1 MMNVSLPSSPTT
13 AVPRR
18 NPNEIPILPEG
29 VDPTS
34 PSPVEPPPTSSEPKV
49 HVPSPRQT
57 LSYIR
62 GLLESNHL
70 DPKNKLGQNFLID
83 LNMLDL
89 VVRSAELTAEDSVL
103 EVGTGTATLTHHLAD
118 RAGGVFT
125 VEIDTRFYNL
135 VQPGL
140 AKRPN
145 AVSFHGDILAGKNE
159 LNPDVLRGWAELTTK
174 MGCSR
179 RKLVANLPY
188 AVATPVISN
197 LLLLTDVPIDRM
209 VVMVQWEIGE
219 RLRAAVGTK
228 DYNAL
233 SVLVQSV
240 ADVETVR
247 KVGPANFHP
256 RPQVDSA
263 IVKIVPNPAKRARV
277 GNVKKF
283 RDFLRDLYTLR
294 RKNLR
299 AALAGWPRGKTD
311 KAGVDAKLKELGID
325 GNVRAETLGI
335 DDHLRL
341 STAFG

>member
-1 MMNVSLPSSPTT
+1 
-13 AVPRR
+13 VPRR

-29 VDPTS
+29 EDFAA
-34 PSPVEPPPTSSEPKV
+34 PPPAPPTLPAEPRMN
-49 HVPSPRQT
+49 VPSTRQT

-62 GLLESNHL
+62 GLLDANRIE
-70 DPKNKLGQNFLID
+70 PKNKLGQNFLID

-103 EVGTGTATLTHHLAD
+103 EVGTGTGTLTHHLAD
-118 RAGGVFT
+118 RAGAVFT
-125 VEIDTRFYNL
+125 VEVDNRFYEL
-135 VQPGL
+135 VQPSLGR
-140 AKRPN
+140 RPN
-145 AVSFHGDILAGKNE
+145 VVSYHGDILAGKNE
-159 LNPDVLRGWAELTTK
+159 LNPTVLSRWADLTART
-174 MGCSR
+174 GCTR

-197 LLLLTDVPIDRM
+197 LLLLPDLPIDRM

-219 RLRAAVGTK
+219 RLRATAGTK

-247 KVGPANFHP
+247 KVGPTNFHP

-263 IVKIVPNPAKRARV
+263 IVRIDPNPARRARV
-277 GNVKKF
+277 GDVQKF

-299 AALAGWPRGKTD
+299 AALAGWPRGKSG
-311 KAGVDAKLKELGID
+311 KAEVEAKLQALGLD
-325 GNVRAETLGI
+325 GNVRAETLGL

-341 STAFG
+341 CEVFG

>member
-1 MMNVSLPSSPTT
+1 M
-13 AVPRR
+13 PRR
-18 NPNEIPILPEG
+18 NPNEIPIIPEG
-29 VDPTS
+29 VDPAA
-34 PSPVEPPPTSSEPKV
+34 PPVEPPLASPEEPRG
-49 HVPSPRQT
+49 HVPSTRQT

-62 GLLESNHL
+62 GLLDSHHI

-89 VVRSAELTAEDSVL
+89 VVRAAELTTEDSVL
-103 EVGTGTATLTHHLAD
+103 EVGTGTGTLTHHLAD
-118 RAGGVFT
+118 RAGAVFT
-125 VEIDTRFYNL
+125 VEIDTRFFQL
-135 VQPGL
+135 VQPSLG
-140 AKRPN
+140 KRPN
-145 AVSFHGDILAGKNE
+145 VVSFHGDILENKNE
-159 LNPDVLRGWAELTTK
+159 LNPRVLDGWAELTART
-174 MGCSR
+174 GCTR

-197 LLLLTDVPIDRM
+197 LLLLENLPIDRM

-263 IVKIVPNPAKRARV
+263 IVRIVPNPAKRARV
-277 GNVKKF
+277 GRVKTF

-299 AALAGWPRGKTD
+299 AALAGWPRGKSD
-311 KAGVDAKLKELGID
+311 KAVVDAKLRALGID

-341 STAFG
+341 CEVFG

>member
-1 MMNVSLPSSPTT
+1 
-13 AVPRR
+13 VPRR

-29 VDPTS
+29 ADPAA
-34 PSPVEPPPTSSEPKV
+34 PPPAPPPKTPAEPRAN
-49 HVPSPRQT
+49 VPSPRQT

-62 GLLESNHL
+62 GLLDSNQL

-89 VVRSAELTAEDSVL
+89 VVRSAELTADDSVL
-103 EVGTGTATLTHHLAD
+103 EVGTGTGTLTHHLAD
-118 RAGGVFT
+118 RAGAVCT
-125 VEIDTRFYNL
+125 VEIDNRFYEL
-135 VQPGL
+135 VQPTLGR
-140 AKRPN
+140 RPN
-145 AVSFHGDILAGKNE
+145 VVSYHGDILAGKNE
-159 LNPDVLRGWAELTTK
+159 LNPTVLSKWADLTTR

-197 LLLLTDVPIDRM
+197 LLLLPDLPIARM

-219 RLRAAVGTK
+219 RLRATVGTK

-263 IVKIVPNPAKRARV
+263 IVRIDPNPAKRARV
-277 GNVKKF
+277 GDVQKF

-299 AALAGWPRGKTD
+299 AALAGWPRGKSD
-311 KAGVDAKLKELGID
+311 KAGVDTKLKAINID
-325 GNVRAETLGI
+325 GNVRAETLDI
-335 DDHLRL
+335 EDHLRL
-341 STAFG
+341 CEAFG

>member
-1 MMNVSLPSSPTT
+1 M
-13 AVPRR
+13 PRR
-18 NPNEIPILPEG
+18 NPNEIPIIPEG
-29 VDPTS
+29 VDPAAQ
-34 PSPVEPPPTSSEPKV
+34 PVEPSPLPREEPRG

-62 GLLESNHL
+62 GLLDAHHI

-89 VVRSAELTAEDSVL
+89 VVRAAELSTDDSVL
-103 EVGTGTATLTHHLAD
+103 EVGTGTGTLTHHLAD
-118 RAGGVFT
+118 AAGAVFT
-125 VEIDTRFYNL
+125 VEIDSRFFQL
-135 VQPGL
+135 VQPGF
-140 AKRPN
+140 ARRPN
-145 AVSFHGDILAGKNE
+145 VESYHGDILAGKNE
-159 LNPDVLRGWAELTTK
+159 LEPRVLEGWAALTART
-174 MGCSR
+174 GTTR

-197 LLLLTDVPIDRM
+197 LLLLPDLPIDRM

-219 RLRAAVGTK
+219 RLRATAGTK

-263 IVKIVPNPAKRARV
+263 IVRIDPNPAKRARV
-277 GNVKKF
+277 GDVQKF

-299 AALAGWPRGKTD
+299 AALAGWPRGKSD
-311 KAGVDAKLKELGID
+311 KPEVDAKLKALGID

-341 STAFG
+341 CEVFG

>member
-1 MMNVSLPSSPTT
+1 M
-13 AVPRR
+13 PRR
-18 NPNEIPILPEG
+18 NPNEIPIIPEG
-29 VDPTS
+29 ADPAAPPAVEPS
-34 PSPVEPPPTSSEPKV
+34 PSPEEPRAN
-49 HVPSPRQT
+49 VPSPRQT

-62 GLLESNHL
+62 GLLEGNRL

-89 VVRSAELTAEDSVL
+89 VVRSAELSPEDSVL

-118 RAGGVFT
+118 LAGAVFT
-125 VEIDTRFYNL
+125 VEIDNRFYEL

-145 AVSFHGDILAGKNE
+145 VVSYHGDILAGKNE
-159 LNPDVLRGWAELTTK
+159 LNPTVLSRWAELTARK
-174 MGCSR
+174 GCGR

-197 LLLLTDVPIDRM
+197 LLLLPDLPIACM

-263 IVKIVPNPAKRARV
+263 IVRITPRPEKRARV
-277 GNVKKF
+277 GDVQKF

-299 AALAGWPRGKTD
+299 AALVGWPRGKTD
-311 KAGVDAKLKELGID
+311 KATVDAKLQALGID

-341 STAFG
+341 CEVFG

>member
-1 MMNVSLPSSPTT
+1 M
-13 AVPRR
+13 PRR

-29 VDPTS
+29 EDFDA
-34 PSPVEPPPTSSEPKV
+34 PPPAPPALPAEPRLN
-49 HVPSPRQT
+49 VPSTRQT

-62 GLLESNHL
+62 GLLDANRIE
-70 DPKNKLGQNFLID
+70 PKNKLGQNFLID

-89 VVRSAELTAEDSVL
+89 VVRSAELTAGDSVL
-103 EVGTGTATLTHHLAD
+103 EVGTGTGTLTHHLAD
-118 RAGGVFT
+118 RAGAVFT
-125 VEIDTRFYNL
+125 VEVDNRFYEL
-135 VQPGL
+135 VQPTLGR
-140 AKRPN
+140 RPN
-145 AVSFHGDILAGKNE
+145 VVSYHGDILAGKNE
-159 LNPDVLRGWAELTTK
+159 LNPTVLSRWADLTART
-174 MGCSR
+174 GCTR

-188 AVATPVISN
+188 AVATPIISN
-197 LLLLTDVPIDRM
+197 LLLLPDLPIERM

-219 RLRAAVGTK
+219 RLRATPGTK

-263 IVKIVPNPAKRARV
+263 IIRIDPNPAKRARV
-277 GNVKKF
+277 GDVQKF

-299 AALAGWPRGKTD
+299 AALAGWPRGKSD
-311 KAGVDAKLKELGID
+311 KAGVDAKLQALGID

-341 STAFG
+341 CEVFG

>member
-1 MMNVSLPSSPTT
+1 M
-13 AVPRR
+13 PRR

-29 VDPTS
+29 ADPAT
-34 PSPVEPPPTSSEPKV
+34 PPPVEPSLPPPEPRAN
-49 HVPSPRQT
+49 VPSQRQT

-62 GLLESNHL
+62 GLLESNRL

-89 VVRSAELTAEDSVL
+89 VVRSAELSPEDSVL

-118 RAGGVFT
+118 LAGAVFT
-125 VEIDTRFYNL
+125 VEIDNRFYEL

-145 AVSFHGDILAGKNE
+145 VVSYHGDILAGKNE
-159 LNPDVLRGWAELTTK
+159 LNPTVLSRWAELSAR
-174 MGCSR
+174 MGCGR

-197 LLLLTDVPIDRM
+197 LLLLPNLPIACM

-219 RLRAAVGTK
+219 RLRATVGTK

-263 IVKIVPNPAKRARV
+263 IVRITPRPEKRARV
-277 GNVKKF
+277 GDVQKF

-311 KAGVDAKLKELGID
+311 KATVDAKLQALGID

-341 STAFG
+341 CQVFG

>member
-1 MMNVSLPSSPTT
+1 
-13 AVPRR
+13 VPRR
-18 NPNEIPILPEG
+18 NPNEIPIIPEG
-29 VDPTS
+29 VDPAA
-34 PSPVEPPPTSSEPKV
+34 PPPVEPTPPPTEPRAN
-49 HVPSPRQT
+49 VPSTRQT

-62 GLLESNHL
+62 SLLESNRI

-89 VVRSAELTAEDSVL
+89 VVRAAELGPEDSVL
-103 EVGTGTATLTHHLAD
+103 EVGTGTGTLTHHLAD
-118 RAGGVFT
+118 RAGAVFT
-125 VEIDTRFYNL
+125 VEIDSRFFDL
-135 VQPGL
+135 VQPTLG
-140 AKRPN
+140 KRPN
-145 AVSFHGDILAGKNE
+145 VVSYQADILESKNE
-159 LNPDVLRGWAELTTK
+159 LNPRVLAGWADLTART
-174 MGCSR
+174 GCTR

-197 LLLLTDVPIDRM
+197 LLLLPDLPIDRM

-263 IVKIVPNPAKRARV
+263 IVRIVPSPAKRARV
-277 GNVKKF
+277 GDVQKF

-299 AALAGWPRGKTD
+299 AALSGWPRGKSD
-311 KAGVDAKLKELGID
+311 KAAVDAKLKGLGID

-335 DDHLRL
+335 DEHLRL
-341 STAFG
+341 CEVFG

>member
-1 MMNVSLPSSPTT
+1 MN
-13 AVPRR
+13 
-18 NPNEIPILPEG
+18 
-29 VDPTS
+29 
-34 PSPVEPPPTSSEPKV
+34 
-49 HVPSPRQT
+49 VPSPRQT

-118 RAGGVFT
+118 RAGAVFT
-125 VEIDTRFYNL
+125 VEIDNRFYEL
-135 VQPGL
+135 VQHSL

-145 AVSFHGDILAGKNE
+145 VVSYHGDILAGKNE
-159 LNPDVLRGWAELTTK
+159 LNPTVLSRWAELTARQ
-174 MGCSR
+174 GCRR

-197 LLLLTDVPIDRM
+197 LLLLDDLPIDRM

-263 IVKIVPNPAKRARV
+263 IVRIDPNPDKRSHV
-277 GNVKKF
+277 GDVRKF

-311 KAGVDAKLKELGID
+311 KASVDAKLQALGMD

-335 DDHLRL
+335 EDHLRL
-341 STAFG
+341 CEVFG